1 LANGATAGDLVEV
14 ISFQVSSVLNAIPG
28 TAGSVGTTYLANGAV
43 TNAKIDTVAASKIT
57 GNVPG
62 TLLKRTVQTFSGV
75 RATTSTTYQTNDY
88 SLSYTPLASG
98 NTLIVFFYGTCGW
111 VGSTNGQNYIGA
123 IYRINCDG
131 NFSSHLGMWIRDDG
145 PNQKEISVQATGSL
159 RYLTTGTSAI
169 TIRAEYRASGDQIG
183 TATAQF
189 NNWTDSGLSNGATQN
204 RFEIFEY
211 AGSVAS

>member
-1 LANGATAGDLVEV
+1 MSSITLLGDTSGS
-14 ISFQVSSVLNAIPG
+14 IVLDAPAI
-28 TAGSVGTTYLANGAV
+28 AGTTTLTLPTTSG
-43 TNAKIDTVAASKIT
+43 TILTSSSTVR
-57 GNVPG
+57 G
-62 TLLKRTVQTFSGV
+62 TLLKRTVQSFSGV

-98 NTLIVFFYGTCGW
+98 NTLIVVFYGTCGW

-123 IYRINCDG
+123 IYRINCDS
-131 NFSSHLGMWIRDDG
+131 NFSDHFGMWIRDDG

-159 RYLTTGTSAI
+159 RYVTTGTSAI
-169 TIRAEYRASGDQIG
+169 TIRAEYRASGDQSG

-189 NNWTDSGLSNGATQN
+189 NNWTTLSNGATPN